1 MSTGHGPTPT
11 IDFDQPPADPVA
23 LFDVWYAEAQKL
35 PLHAPNSMIL
45 ATVDAGGTPSAR
57 VVLLRGFSASGA
69 VFYSNRLSRKGHAL
83 SANPHA
89 SLLFYWDALDRQIR
103 IEGTVTHTSDAD
115 SDAYFALR
123 PRDSQVNAWA
133 SAQSEPVESRAVL
146 EARAA
151 EFSARLGD
159 EVQRPPNWG
168 GYCVSLDRIEFW
180 QGHPFRLHDRI
191 AYTRKDAGDYSVT
204 RLCP

>member
-45 ATVDAGGTPSAR
+45 ATVDAEGTPSAR
-57 VVLLRGFSASGA
+57 VVLLRGFTASGA
-69 VFYSNRLSRKGHAL
+69 VFYTNRLSRKGHAL

-159 EVQRPPNWG
+159 EVPRPPHWG

-180 QGHPFRLHDRI
+180 QGHPFRLQDRI
-191 AYTRKDAGDYSVT
+191 AYTRKDTGNYSVT